1 MGVASHSIRANRT
14 MNSLAFL
21 LLRLMFGLGLAWHGF
36 QTLFLSE
43 VGVERLAGMLT
54 DQEWPMPTAM
64 AYAAKLGELL
74 CGLMVAL
81 GLFTRWAALV
91 CAFVM
96 GVAVAMTANWVEF
109 SSYELAGL
117 YCIAFVA
124 ILFTGAGTISLD
136 QLRIN
141 AKRRA
146 AALDDDEL
154 LDEEMPDT
162 LGNAAPVVDSL
173 DHSPPP
179 IPAAGS
185 TSPAHGRS
193 GE

>member
-1 MGVASHSIRANRT
+1 MGVAPHSICAT
-14 MNSLAFL
+14 KIMNSLALL

-36 QTLFLSE
+36 QTLFLME
-43 VGVERLAGMLT
+43 NGIEGVAKLIEAN
-54 DQEWPMPTAM
+54 EWPVPTAM
-64 AYAAKLGELL
+64 AYTAKLGELL

-96 GVAVAMTANWVEF
+96 GVAMAMSANWIDF
-109 SSYELAGL
+109 STWEKAAL
-117 YCIAFVA
+117 YGIAFVA

-146 AALDDDEL
+146 AAFDDDEL
-154 LDEEMPDT
+154 IDDELPGT
-162 LGNAAPVVDSL
+162 LASAAPVVDSL

-185 TSPAHGRS
+185 TAPAHGRS

>member
-43 VGVERLAGMLT
+43 GGVEGLAGMLT
-54 DQEWPMPTAM
+54 AQEWPMPTAM
-64 AYAAKLGELL
+64 AYAAKLSELL

-96 GVAVAMTANWVEF
+96 GVAVAMTADWVEF

-136 QLRIN
+136 QLRFN

-146 AALDDDEL
+146 AAREDGEL
-154 LDEEMPDT
+154 LDEEDSDS
-162 LGNAAPVVDSL
+162 LESASPVVDSL

-185 TSPAHGRS
+185 TAQAHGRS